1 MLIQKQSSGDVL
13 QKGILENFA
22 KFTGKHLCQSLFF
35 NKVAGLRP
43 DIGDTSVLAQTLA
56 QVFTCEI
63 RENFKNTFIYRTTLM
78 AASLI
83 SFAPFHS
90 TYLNIFHSA
99 SKLHQTLCQN
109 PGQVFVQM
117 SNIIQCASLYT
128 LLLCLEF
135 TSKHSIKKY
144 I

>member
-1 MLIQKQSSGDVL
+1 MFCK
-13 QKGILENFA
+13 KGILENFA

-56 QVFTCEI
+56 QVFTCEF
-63 RENFKNTFIYRTTLM
+63 RENFKNTFIYRTTLT
-78 AASLI
+78 AVSLI

-90 TYLNIFHSA
+90 TYLNIIQSA